1 MLLSDHQNSVKSSPK
16 SRKWHFRDS
25 KLKNFLWSLALEA
38 PLVVRQIEGKTL
50 TNRGAILFYDR
61 DVLLNLLNTFPD
73 VGRSNFSCGA
83 CPTSFSVIIDP
94 FLQNAILF
102 MFFAGRNE
110 PSVFLSSGC
119 LDTSSMINKTPES
132 FPQ

>member
-1 MLLSDHQNSVKSSPK
+1 MHIFIFLGKCLVMPSMTSMTASFATEFVTLVNALIIVRYNSKYECLLTD
-16 SRKWHFRDS
+16 
-25 KLKNFLWSLALEA
+25 
-38 PLVVRQIEGKTL
+38 
-50 TNRGAILFYDR
+50 RGAISFYDR
-61 DVLLNLLNTFPD
+61 NVLLNLLNTFPD

-83 CPTSFSVIIDP
+83 CPTSFSVIIDR